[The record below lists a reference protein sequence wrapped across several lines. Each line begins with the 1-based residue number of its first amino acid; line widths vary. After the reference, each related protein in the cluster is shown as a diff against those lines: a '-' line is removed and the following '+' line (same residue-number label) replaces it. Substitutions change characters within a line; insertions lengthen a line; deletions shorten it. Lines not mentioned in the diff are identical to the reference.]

1 MVKQESKIVFKLN
14 FSHKIIIAA
23 AVLLLIALSVSTSI
37 NYVFLKDNTQK
48 NLNKAID
55 EIGHSVSGNIANWL
69 TNRLQIIDAVALN
82 ITNIDNHD
90 EIFNAV
96 QQAVKAGKMKNTF
109 VGLASTGKFILDDLT
124 IVLPD
129 DFDIRQ
135 RPWYLLAKEGR
146 KSSFTETYI
155 DATTDQQVLTAVAPI
170 LDGDTFV
177 GAAGGDI
184 FLGEI
189 SEILNEIDFLDLG
202 YAYLMTSDGN
212 ILSHPNVKN
221 VGKNI
226 RELLGDIPS
235 FSSKLNEIDDKTIVS
250 FIPIKGI
257 ESVNWYVGVVLDRE
271 KAYEPMIS
279 ARNTAIVVVIV
290 SLLVTVILLHLLF
303 SHLMKPIHTLNIAI
317 KGISTGDGD
326 LTQRL
331 SVESQDEFGELS
343 QNFNDF
349 IETMHDSMQQVQE
362 SAANLEQHIDQVRQ
376 SSKVGIDMAGEQL
389 NRGNSVSTAVTELND
404 SSQKISTN
412 AVTASDLTS
421 GMQAQSNEGLTA
433 LSENIQSIEHLSE
446 IMTQSSDEIEKLS
459 SETKNIV
466 SILDVIKGVSSQTNL
481 LALNAAIEA
490 ARAGELG
497 RGFAVVADEVRQLA
511 QRTQDATLEIETMI
525 DNLESGTNAVV
536 TSMEESQKNST
547 SSVVKATIAD
557 EKMQLIIHMLQQV
570 DEENHAVAD
579 ATQQQVSVIKS
590 IDEDILQLMDLNQQG
605 VQNLQQ
611 TQEAC
616 DSLQQE
622 FTGLN
627 DLVGKFKV

>member
-1 MVKQESKIVFKLN
+1 MFKLN
-14 FSHKIIIAA
+14 FARKIIIVAT
-23 AVLLLIALSVSTSI
+23 VLVLVALSVSTSI

-55 EIGHSVSGNIANWL
+55 EIGHSVAGNIANWL

-82 ITNIDNHD
+82 IKDINNHD

-109 VGLASTGKFILDDLT
+109 VGLASTGSFILDDLT

-129 DFDIRQ
+129 GFDIRQ

-221 VGKNI
+221 VGKNV
-226 RELLGDIPS
+226 RELLGESPALSI
-235 FSSKLNEIDDKTIVS
+235 KLNEINNKTIVS

-257 ESVNWYVGVVLDRE
+257 ESVDWYVGVVLDKE
-271 KAYEPMIS
+271 KAYAPMVN
-279 ARNTAIVVVIV
+279 ARNTAIIVVIV
-290 SLLVTVILLHLLF
+290 SLLVTIIFLHLLF
-303 SHLMKPIHTLNIAI
+303 SHLMKPIHTLNVAI

-343 QNFNDF
+343 HNFNDF

-376 SSKVGIDMAGEQL
+376 SSKVGIEMAGEQL

-446 IMTQSSDEIEKLS
+446 IMTKSSDEIEKLS

-490 ARAGELG
+490 ARAGEAG

-511 QRTQDATLEIETMI
+511 QRTQDAALEIETMI
-525 DNLESGTNAVV
+525 DKLESGTNAVV
-536 TSMEESQKNST
+536 TSMEASQKNSAN
-547 SSVVKATIAD
+547 SVEKATIAD
-557 EKMQLIIHMLQQV
+557 EKMQLIIHTLHQV
-570 DEENHAVAD
+570 DDENHAVAD

-590 IDEDILQLMDLNQQG
+590 IDEDILQLMDLNQRG